1 MNTGSGLNI
10 AFLCLFYDT
19 RRFGNKMK
27 VRATVICEQDRHVL
41 LVRKPRCRWTLPG
54 GKVERGETIADAA
67 MRELYEETGL
77 GVDGLLYLMELETS
91 STRHHVYEASVLN
104 SDEARPLNEIFD
116 CMWYPLDAV
125 QNLNTSDATL
135 RIIKAFQRRL

>member
-1 MNTGSGLNI
+1 
-10 AFLCLFYDT
+10 
-19 RRFGNKMK
+19 MK

-41 LVRKPRCRWTLPG
+41 LVRKPRSRWTLPG
-54 GKVERGETIADAA
+54 GKVESGETIADAA

>member
-1 MNTGSGLNI
+1 
-10 AFLCLFYDT
+10 
-19 RRFGNKMK
+19 MK

-41 LVRKPRCRWTLPG
+41 LVRKPRSRWTLPG
-54 GKVERGETIADAA
+54 GKVENGETIADAA

-104 SDEARPLNEIFD
+104 TDEARPLNEIFD

>member
-1 MNTGSGLNI
+1 
-10 AFLCLFYDT
+10 
-19 RRFGNKMK
+19 MK

-54 GKVERGETIADAA
+54 GKVEPGETVAGAA
-67 MRELYEETGL
+67 MRELQEETGL
-77 GVDGLLYLMELETS
+77 GVNGLLYLMELETG

-104 SDEARPLNEIFD
+104 LDEARPQNEIFD
-116 CMWYPLDAV
+116 CMWYPLNAV

-135 RIIKAFQRRL
+135 KIVKAFQRRL

>member
-1 MNTGSGLNI
+1 
-10 AFLCLFYDT
+10 
-19 RRFGNKMK
+19 MK

-54 GKVERGETIADAA
+54 GKVERGETTVCAA
-67 MRELYEETGL
+67 MRELQEETGL

-91 STRHHVYEASVLN
+91 STRHHVFEASVLN
-104 SDEARPLNEIFD
+104 SDEARPQNEIFD
-116 CMWYPLDAV
+116 CMWFPLDSV

-135 RIIKAFQRRL
+135 KIVKAFQRRL

>member
-1 MNTGSGLNI
+1 
-10 AFLCLFYDT
+10 
-19 RRFGNKMK
+19 MK

-41 LVRKPRCRWTLPG
+41 LVRKPRSRWTLPG

-135 RIIKAFQRRL
+135 KIIKAFQRRL